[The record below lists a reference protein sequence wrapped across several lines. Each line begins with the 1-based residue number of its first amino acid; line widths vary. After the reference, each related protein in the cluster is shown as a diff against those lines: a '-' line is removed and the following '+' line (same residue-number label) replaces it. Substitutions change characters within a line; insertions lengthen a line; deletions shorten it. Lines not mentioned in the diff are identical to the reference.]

1 MICAANQDIV
11 MFKDYAELAPLFIW
25 ASWESWL
32 WRHESKRTDPTH
44 TVRILAEP
52 AARIPV

>member
-25 ASWESWL
+25 ASWERWL